1 MYQGIIAIIAGII
14 IGWLGVK
21 VCTGTI
27 ARIVSILGTIITIIG
42 IILLVMALL
51 GKI

>member
-1 MYQGIIAIIAGII
+1 MTNGIIAIIAGII

-27 ARIVSILGTIITIIG
+27 ARIVSILGTIVTIIG
-42 IILLVMALL
+42 IVLLVLALM
-51 GKI
+51 GR